1 MGYVET
7 FAPGTWD
14 YCDSC
19 EKPKP
24 LATGSHTFVD
34 GLSVTWQCEDCK

>member
-1 MGYVET
+1 MGYVQIIKD
-7 FAPGTWD
+7 WD

-19 EKPKP
+19 DMPKP
-24 LATGSHTFVD
+24 LATGSHTIVD

>member
-1 MGYVET
+1 MGYVQIVNE
-7 FAPGTWD
+7 WD

-19 EKPKP
+19 DKPKP
-24 LATGSHTFVD
+24 LATGRHTIVD

>member
-1 MGYVET
+1 MGYVQIIKE
-7 FAPGTWD
+7 WD

-19 EKPKP
+19 DKPKP
-24 LATGSHTFVD
+24 LATGHHTIVD

>member
-1 MGYVET
+1 MGYLQIIKD
-7 FAPGTWD
+7 WD

-19 EKPKP
+19 DKPKP
-24 LATGSHTFVD
+24 LATGSHTIVD

>member
-1 MGYVET
+1 MGYVQIIKD
-7 FAPGTWD
+7 WD

-19 EKPKP
+19 DKPKP
-24 LATGSHTFVD
+24 LATGSHTIVD

>member
-1 MGYVET
+1 MGYVQIIKD
-7 FAPGTWD
+7 WD

-19 EKPKP
+19 DKPKP
-24 LATGSHTFVD
+24 LATGSHTIID